1 MASPPLALTDNP
13 GLLGRCG
20 GLAWDAARGL
30 YQRAVKQVIT
40 FRGIPMAAIRREV
53 DEWLPPGNGVDL
65 ALALLREPL
74 AEDKLAGI
82 LILWRSH
89 RARPALIAHDRAM
102 ATPIRPRRAGAALI
116 DIDEQEPRCRAWT

>member
-1 MASPPLALTDNP
+1 MASLPLALTDNP
-13 GLLGRCG
+13 GMLGRCG
-20 GLAWDAARGL
+20 VLAWDAARGL

-82 LILWRSH
+82 LIGEDH